1 MTPTSMDP
9 ESISGAVNLTKVGIP
24 DTPEQ
29 REALASLESLLAM
42 VEGWVDCVVWRA
54 GMAHLPHIE
63 QLREMMRRERA
74 MGGPASVRSKV
85 CSVCSCVP
93 SACARPPGYGR

>member
-1 MTPTSMDP
+1 
-9 ESISGAVNLTKVGIP
+9 
-24 DTPEQ
+24 PEQ

-74 MGGPASVRSKV
+74 MVAPAALNFESLLGLQLRST
-85 CSVCSCVP
+85 P
-93 SACARPPGYGR
+93 MREA